1 MACID
6 LGVEPA
12 HMSDLFSIFMND
24 SMDTA
29 NMKGM
34 LQVIASPPLT
44 PRQMADL
51 TLKRMDTEN
60 SVGLVEFGNGASQ
73 QSIACTV
80 HITQAAMDLVRE
92 SPVWVR
98 TSAITGRS
106 TEVLFNIETCM
117 ECSHD
122 PLATTSGAYLL
133 EERVFKVVQ
142 DTSQL
147 MGVRSDKGSGRGA
160 PNVGHG
166 IGMAFGLLIV
176 IVLASICQH
185 QFFFR
190 SMITSVLACNALTGA
205 LYRPAVQLTPVARL
219 RLPNSV
225 VLSHLSTDVSRVDA
239 CAQWLHAAWAAPIQT
254 RPSALAGFALFLPI
268 IPLQERIVT
277 HQFSLRQASM
287 KWTDERAGRV
297 LEVVASMRVVK
308 SFCYERSF
316 LARLFRICTQELR
329 GIRKIQHSQSANV
342 GERSVFSLARALVK
356 DSRVV
361 ILDEATASV
370 DLETD
375 NKIQRM
381 IQTQFKDRTL
391 ICIVHRLRTIIWYD
405 RILVLDAGKIAE
417 FDTPLNLFNRNESL
431 FRSLCNKSNITSGD
445 IEKAIISDDVE

>member
-106 TEVLFNIETCM
+106 TEVLFNIETSCKT
-117 ECSHD
+117 
-122 PLATTSGAYLL
+122 PLSSWVPSSDVKALINFAKACAATKAA
-133 EERVFKVVQ
+133 
-142 DTSQL
+142 
-147 MGVRSDKGSGRGA
+147 GVE
-160 PNVGHG
+160 PTNVGHG